1 MFLPVLLAMQTV
13 AAREAQPVLEFPT
26 AGLDD
31 SAAYEGYTA
40 RVYRDRH
47 GNAVEIYIDG
57 KTGRLVHL
65 WADALNESIGFT
77 VRDSARN
84 GGGQGGQEATAAV
97 GAVGAV
103 ATVTFGEG
111 KASVWSTGGRRS
123 LLYSLTVPG
132 GRSTQIGQFL
142 LGSMRVERD
151 FGYAGRV
158 NDPIDAPTF
167 VPSEFTQLADRLDSV
182 YRKRLTPSFALT
194 PATWQVRV
202 SQPSLDGKNHLW
214 LTLRGDSR
222 LSHATLRNRVLT
234 IRPLGRD
241 PVTISVEIATD
252 GAALDPLTRDQIFN
266 TPFRRFADSAKS
278 QRLEREIRGF
288 ELLSS
293 RQKLMAGLPTYA
305 TYFGRDMLMTALLMQ
320 PVWSDTMAEFV
331 MGAALAKL
339 GPAGDV
345 SHEEALGGQAI
356 RENGAEFLKTGD
368 SALLRNLQKT
378 RENYWMVDDDFQLP
392 VVGGHYFADAGVPN
406 ARKRAFL
413 RRWGDALRK
422 NLAYVAQQAA
432 PYARTP
438 SATNLVSFK
447 RDADGYCHPGS
458 WRDSRVGYAGGC
470 FAFDVNVVW
479 VPAALRAIGTID
491 SALRAMGEPGID
503 DAAAS
508 ANAAA
513 AWRGSSRHFMVAIA
527 PAEVEA
533 RVRAKLASLPEVE
546 RQHWDSVLARSGFP
560 KDTLRFPAVSLDST
574 GQPIPVM
581 STDPGMWL
589 LLERQDSAREN
600 ELLAPFL
607 LPYPVGVFIDGVG
620 IAVANDA
627 YAPAAVW
634 QMFERDLYHSPRVVW
649 GREVNV
655 LLAALATRNRA
666 GAIDSVRSA
675 VARSGL
681 QYAELWSYK
690 FEGGALR
697 PVRYGSSS
705 DVQLW
710 TLTDLA
716 VQYLLNSPRPGPPQ

>member
-1 MFLPVLLAMQTV
+1 MLLAVLLAMQTGV
-13 AAREAQPVLEFPT
+13 AREAQPVLVFPT
-26 AGLDD
+26 PGLDD
-31 SAAYEGYTA
+31 PVAYEGYTA
-40 RVYRDRH
+40 RLYRDSR

-57 KTGRLVHL
+57 KTGRVVHL
-65 WADALNESIGFT
+65 WADGLNESIGFT
-77 VRDSARN
+77 VRDSV
-84 GGGQGGQEATAAV
+84 QV
-97 GAVGAV
+97 GRV
-103 ATVTFGEG
+103 AFGEA
-111 KASVWSTGGRRS
+111 KASVWGSRGRRT

-132 GRSTQIGQFL
+132 GRPTQIGQFL
-142 LGSMRVERD
+142 LGSMRIERD

-167 VPSEFTQLADRLDSV
+167 VPPEFTQLADRLDRV
-182 YRKRLTPSFALT
+182 YRTRLTPSFALT

-214 LTLRGDSR
+214 LTLRADSR
-222 LSHATLRNRVLT
+222 LSHVTLQNHVLT
-234 IRPLGRD
+234 IRPRGND
-241 PVTISVEIATD
+241 AVTISVEIATD
-252 GAALDPLTRDQIFN
+252 GAALEPLTRAQIFSEQ
-266 TPFRRFADSAKS
+266 FRHFADSAQS

-293 RQKLMAGLPTYA
+293 KQKLMAGLPTYA

-339 GPAGDV
+339 GPEGDV

-356 RENGAEFLKTGD
+356 RENAAEFLRTGD
-368 SALLRNLQKT
+368 TTLLRNLQKT

-392 VVGGHYFADAGVPN
+392 VVAGRYFADARVSD
-406 ARKRAFL
+406 ALKRRFVVRWGAAL
-413 RRWGDALRK
+413 RR
-422 NLAYVAQQAA
+422 NLAYVARQAA
-432 PYARTP
+432 PYVGNP
-438 SATNLVSFK
+438 IATNLVTFK

-479 VPAALRAIGTID
+479 VPAALRAIGTVD

-503 DAAAS
+503 DAAAI
-508 ANAAA
+508 ATAAA
-513 AWRGSSRHFMVAIA
+513 AWRGTSRHFMVAIA
-527 PAEVEA
+527 PAEVET
-533 RVRAKLASLPEVE
+533 RVRAKVASLPAAE
-546 RQHWDSVLARSGFP
+546 RTHWDSVLSGTAFRI
-560 KDTLRFPAVSLDST
+560 DTLRFPAVSLDSA

-589 LLERQDSAREN
+589 LLERQDSAREA
-600 ELLAPFL
+600 ELLRPFL
-607 LPYPVGVFIDGVG
+607 LPYPVGLFIDGVG
-620 IAVANDA
+620 LAVANDA

-634 QMFERDLYHSPRVVW
+634 DMFERDLYHSPRVVW

-655 LLAALATRNRA
+655 LLAALATRNRP
-666 GAIDSVRSA
+666 GAIDSVRTA

-716 VQYLLNSPRPGPPQ
+716 VQYLLNARRAR